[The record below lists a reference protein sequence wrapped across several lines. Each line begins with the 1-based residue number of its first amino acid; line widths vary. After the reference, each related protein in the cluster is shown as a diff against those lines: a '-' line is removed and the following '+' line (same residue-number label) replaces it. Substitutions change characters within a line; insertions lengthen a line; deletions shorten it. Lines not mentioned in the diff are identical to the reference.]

1 MFARFNKPFPPSAN
15 IKRHQEMEILIAE
28 RGEGQRREAG
38 LFDGDPQFFVQF
50 PDQALFGAFA
60 RFHFAARK
68 FPEPRHAFAFRPFSN
83 QNTAVRINKRT
94 GNNEKQFQDNDLSA
108 KDMSGAL

>member
-1 MFARFNKPFPPSAN
+1 MFAHFNKPFPTPAN
-15 IKRHQEMEILIAE
+15 IKRHQEMEIVIGMACKSE
-28 RGEGQRREAG
+28 WCQAG
-38 LFDGDPQFFVQF
+38 LFHRDAELFMQF
-50 PDQALFGAFA
+50 ANKRLFGTFT
-60 RFHFAARK
+60 RLDFAARK